1 MTDAEIDEIVSA
13 LLRKRFADIGFER
26 SSVQTEED
34 FDGSSVIRVTAQFNN
49 GDLPSE
55 RVAERLIDARHEIRS
70 ELMRRGDERFVFLNS
85 VFPHD
90 HDQVIDDDLE

>member
-34 FDGSSVIRVTAQFNN
+34 FDGSSVIRVTAQFN
-49 GDLPSE
+49 PSE